1 MTRGDKQK
9 FAAFDI
15 DGTLIRWQLYHA
27 IVDELGR
34 RNHIPPELH
43 QKIIEARKTWQSR
56 QHVTSFKDYE
66 ETLVDVYHQALTGLS
81 SRMYQNAVDTVFA
94 TYKDQVY
101 TYTRDLVKSLKAD
114 GYLLFAISGSQ
125 QEVVQKLG
133 DYYGFDEVIG
143 TTYEQADG
151 YLTGKW
157 KSVYGHKKE
166 ILTELMRKYDLS
178 KKGSVAIGDSP
189 SDIPMLELVE
199 RPIAFNPDK
208 ALFEYAKEQGWEV
221 ILERKNMVYELESR
235 DGQYVLAKT
244 RR

>member
-1 MTRGDKQK
+1 MSKNGKQK

-34 RNHIPPELH
+34 RNHIPADLH
-43 QKIIEARKTWQSR
+43 EKIIEARKTWQSR
-56 QHVTSFKDYE
+56 QHSTSFKEYE
-66 ETLVDVYHQALTGLS
+66 ETLVAVYHEALTDLS
-81 SRMYQNAVDTVFA
+81 SRVYQNAVDTVFE

-101 TYTRDLVKSLKAD
+101 TYTRDLVKSLKAE

-151 YLTGKW
+151 HLTGKW
-157 KSVYGHKKE
+157 KGVYGHKAE
-166 ILTELMRKYDLS
+166 ILDELTAKYNLS
-178 KKGSVAIGDSP
+178 REGSLAIGDSP
-189 SDIPMLELVE
+189 SDIPMLEKVE
-199 RPIAFNPDK
+199 TPIAFNPDK
-208 ALFEYAKEQGWEV
+208 PLFAHAKEQGWKIV
-221 ILERKNMVYELESR
+221 LERKNMVYELESH
-235 DGQYVLAKT
+235 DGKYVLAQT
-244 RR
+244 D